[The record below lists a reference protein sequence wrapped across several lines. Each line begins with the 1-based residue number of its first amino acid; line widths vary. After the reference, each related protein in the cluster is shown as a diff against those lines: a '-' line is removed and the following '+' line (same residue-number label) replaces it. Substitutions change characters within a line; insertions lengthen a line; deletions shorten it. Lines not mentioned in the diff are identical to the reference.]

1 MAEQILCHAGAKN
14 SRRASADDNL
24 SFDALVLD
32 NLHLRF
38 LSFLL
43 MI

>member
-1 MAEQILCHAGAKN
+1 MTEQILCHAGAKN
-14 SRRASADDNL
+14 SCRASADDNL

-32 NLHLRF
+32 NLHLGF